1 MKQRRPKGKVVF
13 TMIRNGKKPFPKPAF
28 DFTISHQG
36 GSYQY
41 KSAYREG
48 YNLQTERR

>member
-1 MKQRRPKGKVVF
+1 MVK
-13 TMIRNGKKPFPKPAF
+13 NGKKPFPKPAF

-41 KSAYREG
+41 KSV
-48 YNLQTERR
+48 